1 MTEDAANDALLRI
14 TDKASAIEVTTR
26 LLAAA
31 RRAVWI
37 RSLDLEPWLFD
48 HPDVLT
54 ALRVFATSGRDVQ
67 VRVLLHDA
75 IAPQVARMTLL
86 NLVQRL
92 PSVFQFR
99 EVVDPA
105 YREDRAAM
113 VATDAGGYYA
123 RTQGDDV
130 AGTACLDGR
139 ARVRQLQQRFEEI
152 WARSRPV
159 TEYRA
164 LGI

>member
-1 MTEDAANDALLRI
+1 MNDDAADDVPIRV
-14 TDKASAIEVTTR
+14 TDKTGAVAITAR

-37 RSLDLEPWLFD
+37 RSLGLEPWLFD

-54 ALRVFATSGRDVQ
+54 ALRAFATSGRDVQ

-75 IAPQVARMTLL
+75 IAPQAARMKLL
-86 NLVQRL
+86 DLVQRL

-113 VATDAGGYYA
+113 VATDAGGYYV

>member
-1 MTEDAANDALLRI
+1 MTEDAANDGLLRI
-14 TDKASAIEVTTR
+14 TDKASAVEITARV
-26 LLAAA
+26 LAGA

-48 HPDVLT
+48 HPDVLA
-54 ALRVFATSGRDVQ
+54 ALRAFATSGREVE

-75 IAPQVARMTLL
+75 AAPQAARMKLL
-86 NLVQRL
+86 ALAQRL

-113 VATDAGGYYA
+113 VATDAGGYYVRA
-123 RTQGDDV
+123 QGDDV
-130 AGTACLDGR
+130 AGSACLDGR

-152 WARSRPV
+152 WERSRPV